1 MELNSENYSQRKWF
15 VKYWANYMKSV
26 PNKEW
31 SRQQNIVINSQLM
44 SATKDRD
51 LYMKIK
57 NAMCII
63 IDE

>member
-1 MELNSENYSQRKWF
+1 MEWNSENSNQRKWF

-31 SRQQNIVINSQLM
+31 SRQQNIVIDSQLM

-51 LYMKIK
+51 RYMKIK
-57 NAMCII
+57 NAMRKACK
-63 IDE
+63 